1 MITKNLFK
9 NKINVKKVGINV
21 SQRDDWKEEK
31 ERFLCVFNQNMV
43 NFTTHIVLFSMMKAK
58 KRRNHKNFSFF
69 SSNNSLC

>member
-31 ERFLCVFNQNMV
+31 KERFLCVFNQNMV

-58 KRRNHKNFSFF
+58 KKKKPQEFF
-69 SSNNSLC
+69 IFLI